1 MDARDAMSW
10 RSRAASASA
19 SASTSSAST
28 SSAGTPLSARELPSL
43 ADAIANIGRTRTAER
58 AYFAL
63 TPSHS
68 RSRTHEI
75 DATVTLKFPF
85 RFRGAR
91 RRGGVDVVFE
101 CVRIS
106 GGCFAPE
113 PDADANNTSAFT
125 IKASQTHPKGR
136 MERWLTRIRSRE
148 AEAHA
153 FGSAL
158 ALQIAFPDVMT
169 RVNRA
174 CAFVALT
181 RVAVKTT
188 EAAPRLGVLDSAI
201 AVRSLNAALATT
213 TMSAAARVFCPALH
227 AHATAATALLSVK
240 LLLKQPPWRGSLRRV
255 LSGARG
261 NMDEDARLALWHA
274 RYRWAAL
281 RLAKHVPS
289 NPVRTIDAAP
299 LWGVVM
305 FLESVATRIGALNAD
320 DFDARDTLSMSWPTL
335 SWQRAKM
342 AKRRNA
348 FRARRAI
355 EAESRLEPEDI
366 LSMVRHTLA
375 SSIDTSAPS
384 PAPSPAPAP
393 ARSNRALAI
402 RASANAN
409 DAPGARSGDA
419 ERDADCA
426 MAPTSD
432 ESDNDDDENNIWRDD
447 RLTDASW
454 ATRGWSIALMVRAM
468 YLLVTWLPVLTFA
481 VPLLLASKGAPAT
494 LSVSMRKRAWSTLHS
509 AIALCGAAFI
519 KWAQWA
525 STREDVFP
533 KDLCEALQQLHDDAP
548 QHSYRQT
555 LRILAQEL
563 KCDPRLIFSQF
574 PKKPIASGSV
584 AQVYKAR
591 LRKEVAA
598 ACSDLAKPRKLEL
611 NDDGTLDVAVKVRHP
626 NVAKR
631 IFLDF
636 QILRAVAGWADAL
649 PGLRGLHLRDTL
661 GQFSH
666 TMTAQTDLRNEA
678 DHLLKFT
685 HNMKDEIQIK
695 APRPVP
701 GFATEGVLIETFVK
715 GDGLGRAIRQ
725 KSARNPELCSLG
737 VHAYLLMLL
746 RDNFMHQDLHPG
758 NILYSVDRPA
768 TSSSAP
774 TAPKTPE
781 AASGASGVVKLE
793 LIDFGI
799 ADELPQSV
807 RNKFIGFL
815 CFILRGEGEKAAD
828 VALMWDT
835 NQTCKDVDGLRRD
848 MARLIA
854 TRGDVFTQRVDLDAL
869 LKDVMRLFRKYT
881 VSIDGIY
888 ASLIVSL
895 CVLVG
900 FATSL
905 DPNINLFE
913 VATPAVMAYALTG
926 NVVGRLFD
934 PNA

>member
-1 MDARDAMSW
+1 M
-10 RSRAASASA
+10 
-19 SASTSSAST
+19 
-28 SSAGTPLSARELPSL
+28 
-43 ADAIANIGRTRTAER
+43 
-58 AYFAL
+58 
-63 TPSHS
+63 
-68 RSRTHEI
+68 
-75 DATVTLKFPF
+75 VTLKFPF

-101 CVRIS
+101 CMRIS

-113 PDADANNTSAFT
+113 NDTDAFNAPIVTLKTSR
-125 IKASQTHPKGR
+125 ASPKGR
-136 MERWLTRIRSRE
+136 MDRWLTRFRSRE

-153 FGSAL
+153 FGTAL

-169 RVNRA
+169 RVNRV

-188 EAAPRLGVLDSAI
+188 ERAPRLGVLDSPI

-213 TMSAAARVFCPALH
+213 TMSAVSRVFCPVLH
-227 AHATAATALLSVK
+227 AHATATTALLSVK
-240 LLLKQPPWRGSLRRV
+240 LLLKQPPWRGSLRRL

-261 NMDEDARLALWHA
+261 DMDEDARLALWHA

-289 NPVRTIDAAP
+289 DPVRTIDAAP
-299 LWGVVM
+299 LYGLIT
-305 FLESVATRIGALNAD
+305 FLESVAIRIGALNAD
-320 DFDARDTLSMSWPTL
+320 DVDAKGTLSMSWPTL
-335 SWQRAKM
+335 SWRRAKM
-342 AKRRNA
+342 AKRRRA
-348 FRARRAI
+348 FGARRAI
-355 EAESRLEPEDI
+355 EAESKLDPEDI
-366 LSMVRHTLA
+366 LSMVRHQIAA
-375 SSIDTSAPS
+375 SLDSSAMATAALS
-384 PAPSPAPAP
+384 PPQSP
-393 ARSNRALAI
+393 ARSPARSDRALAI
-402 RASANAN
+402 RDEAN
-409 DAPGARSGDA
+409 DAR
-419 ERDADCA
+419 RDLS
-426 MAPTSD
+426 SD
-432 ESDNDDDENNIWRDD
+432 GIHDSDRTLASTREETNDDSDAENNIWRDD
-447 RLTDASW
+447 RLADASW
-454 ATRGWSIALMVRAM
+454 ATRGWSVALTLRAV

-481 VPLLLASKGAPAT
+481 VPLLLASRGAPAS
-494 LSVSMRKRAWSTLHS
+494 LSVSMRKRAWITLHS

-555 LRILAQEL
+555 LRILAHEL

-574 PKKPIASGSV
+574 PKKPMASGSV

-598 ACSDLAKPRKLEL
+598 TCSELAKPRKLDL

-649 PGLRGLHLRDTL
+649 PGLGGLHLRDTL

-678 DHLLKFT
+678 EHLLKFT
-685 HNMKDEIQIK
+685 HNMKNEIQIK

-758 NILYSVDRPA
+758 NILYSVDRA
-768 TSSSAP
+768 GASSS
-774 TAPKTPE
+774 TPSPVR
-781 AASGASGVVKLE
+781 ASGGDASEAGVVKLE

-828 VALMWDT
+828 VVLTWDT
-835 NQTCKDVDGLRRD
+835 NQTCTDVDGLRRD
-848 MARLIA
+848 MSRLIA

-869 LKDVMRLFRKYT
+869 LKDVMRLFRKYS
-881 VSIDGIY
+881 VSVDGVY